1 MLIKNLPRF
10 LLESAKGLRKLAL
23 YQESR
28 FLYEANRRIS
38 FSDYSRSV
46 LENQPKIIA
55 SLTTHK
61 ERIEYVHYALDSL
74 YVQTLPPI
82 EVRLYVA
89 KGEYQA
95 YPSILKRFQP
105 WLKII
110 ETDNIGSYKKFIP
123 ALKEAKEDELIISL
137 DDDFI
142 YPPHLVSCLYRHFL
156 SHQDSLVG
164 YCGFKNDKPY
174 FEGIA
179 GGMGILW
186 NPKIFNPK
194 NMPFF
199 FREDLFIDKIGRNYD
214 DGWISLS
221 CLESG
226 IAIECVSDEYY
237 KTIKEFIELPS
248 GKLYAISSSG
258 KGENHINA
266 EEKKTLREKTRRIIL
281 ENLKQRESE

>member
-1 MLIKNLPRF
+1 MQIRNLPRF
-10 LLESAKGLRKLAL
+10 LLETTKGLRKIAL

-28 FLYEANRRIS
+28 FLYEVNRRIC
-38 FSDYSRSV
+38 FSEYRFDHLGNYPR
-46 LENQPKIIA
+46 IIV

-74 YVQTLPPI
+74 YAQTLRPI
-82 EVRLYVA
+82 EVRLYITR
-89 KGEYQA
+89 GEYQT
-95 YPSILKRFQP
+95 YPPILRRFQP

-110 ETDNIGSYKKFIP
+110 EVDNIGSYKKFIP
-123 ALKEAKEDELIISL
+123 ALREANEEELIISL

-156 SHQDSLVG
+156 LHQNALVG

-194 NMPFF
+194 TMPFF
-199 FREDLFIDKIGRNYD
+199 FRKDLFIDEIGRNYD

-226 IAIECVSDEYY
+226 IPIECVSNEYY

-258 KGENHINA
+258 EGENYISA
-266 EEKKTLREKTRRIIL
+266 EEKKILREKTRRIIL
-281 ENLKQRESE
+281 ENLNQK